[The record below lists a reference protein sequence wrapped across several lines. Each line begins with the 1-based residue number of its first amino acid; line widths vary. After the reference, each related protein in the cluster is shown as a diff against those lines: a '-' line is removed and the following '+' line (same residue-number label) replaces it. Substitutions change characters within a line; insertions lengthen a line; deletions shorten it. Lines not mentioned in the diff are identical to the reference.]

1 MELYDVLKVLHVL
14 GAVIWVGG
22 GVAGHVIAGRASRSN
37 DTSKIA
43 VAGADAEWIG
53 NRVFFP
59 ASMVLLAVGIWMVV
73 ISGWHFSDLWII
85 FGIVG
90 YAVSAVNGMAFLGP
104 TSKRVG
110 ELAAASDSVTPELR
124 TQLDRLTLLS
134 RIDLT
139 ILILVVID
147 MVIKPGV

>member
-1 MELYDVLKVLHVL
+1 MTLYDVLKVVHVL

-22 GVAGHVIAGRASRSN
+22 GIMGHIVAGRASRSN
-37 DTSKIA
+37 DTAKIA

-59 ASMVLLAVGIWMVV
+59 ASIVLLVVGIWMVV
-73 ISGWHFSDLWII
+73 ISGWNFSDLWII
-85 FGIVG
+85 LGIVG
-90 YAVSAVNGMAFLGP
+90 YAASAINGMAFLSP
-104 TSKRVG
+104 VSKRVG
-110 ELAAASDSVTPELR
+110 EMAAASDSVTPELR
-124 TQLDRLTLLS
+124 AQLDRLTLLS
-134 RIDLT
+134 RVDLT